1 MISQLGR
8 SAQGLL
14 GSTASMISCG
24 MDAQDFPPSSG
35 SGNLFERSWTVPWQA
50 YLLPLLLAALLVV
63 CWWVTPKQEAEAM
76 ALSWAALQLGRTATI
91 WLHMF
96 AHGSLLHVSVNCA
109 ALMALGPPLIARLGK
124 WPVSWGRFL
133 YLYFG
138 SGLAGAALFLALND
152 SAAMLGASGAIFG
165 IFGALA
171 RVHPHSGTLVP
182 VKSRRTWLI
191 AKAFIKEHLMMFA
204 LLAIVTI
211 LWGKSASIAWQAHL
225 GGLLFGV
232 FAGSFFL
239 EQDLRPSGAGEN
251 ECS

>member
-1 MISQLGR
+1 M
-8 SAQGLL
+8 A
-14 GSTASMISCG
+14 
-24 MDAQDFPPSSG
+24 AQDVPQSSDPAD
-35 SGNLFERSWTVPWQA
+35 LFDRTWTVPWHA
-50 YLLPLLLAALLVV
+50 YLLPLLLAALLLVL
-63 CWWVTPKQEAEAM
+63 WWQTPEQQAEAM
-76 ALSWAALQLGRTATI
+76 ALSRAGLRLGRTSTI

-96 AHGSLLHVSVNCA
+96 AHGSLLHVGLNCA
-109 ALMALGPPLIARLGK
+109 ALLALSPPLIARLGS
-124 WPVSWGRFL
+124 PPLSWGRFL

-191 AKAFIKEHLMMFA
+191 AKAFIKEHVMVFA
-204 LLAIVTI
+204 LLVIVTV

-239 EQDLRPSGAGEN
+239 ERDLRTSGAGEN
-251 ECS
+251 ERS